1 MAAAK
6 CHPPPLY
13 VLHTYT
19 YVRHSFMTHTD
30 DACPLLVLH
39 CDLCAS
45 QTEKSCLSSWPYALP
60 LFQSMCVG
68 LLANQTSAWS
78 NNTTETPT
86 FIISRYS
93 FRYAI
98 PEHYQYLYALRSIL
112 SIIIDCYIIKEDTW
126 PNKNNFP
133 EIFQVSFALCPIC
146 IGKVPSLNRCNY
158 GLLCVTQQWLS
169 YSYTHSLDTHTHKHF
184 VTYSPN
190 RQAQCDCVHLMGVII
205 QRAGKIAQGYMM
217 KII

>member
-1 MAAAK
+1 MMPALFSYCTVIYA
-6 CHPPPLY
+6 PPKLKNHVCRVDRMLFPCSSPC
-13 VLHTYT
+13 VW
-19 YVRHSFMTHTD
+19 VS
-30 DACPLLVLH
+30 
-39 CDLCAS
+39 S
-45 QTEKSCLSSWPYALP
+45 Q
-60 LFQSMCVG
+60 
-68 LLANQTSAWS
+68 SAWS

-86 FIISRYS
+86 FIISRYL

-158 GLLCVTQQWLS
+158 GLLCVTQQ
-169 YSYTHSLDTHTHKHF
+169 
-184 VTYSPN
+184 
-190 RQAQCDCVHLMGVII
+190 
-205 QRAGKIAQGYMM
+205 
-217 KII
+217 